1 MVESPRSC
9 AHGILASVA
18 CWLWWPKSE
27 KGWRRF
33 GFVVPYLLV
42 FLVVMR
48 YVFQMKD
55 FK

>member
-1 MVESPRSC
+1 M
-9 AHGILASVA
+9 
-18 CWLWWPKSE
+18 WPKSE

-33 GFVVPYLLV
+33 RLVVAYLLV
-42 FLVVMR
+42 FYLVMR